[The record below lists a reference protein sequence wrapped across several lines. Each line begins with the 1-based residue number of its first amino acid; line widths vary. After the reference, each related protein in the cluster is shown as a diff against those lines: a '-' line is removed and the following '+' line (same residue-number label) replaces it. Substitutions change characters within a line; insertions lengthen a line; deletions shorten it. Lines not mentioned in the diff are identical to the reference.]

1 MTGYDKSDKFL
12 LNGNQ
17 LEEMIWNWRNG
28 RENGTWKVGEV
39 DTYVGGKVGKQAAI
53 GMMQTWTMQKE
64 RWIALNRNQRKEVT
78 EKNFSPA
85 LWDRCCRVLMPIRYL
100 CASLGSAILEL
111 EASPVIMLLQGKPL
125 LLCRDIR
132 VYGLGF
138 RAGPA
143 FIFLLVG
150 CATRVCCSIACS
162 FCNVFEL

>member
-1 MTGYDKSDKFL
+1 MPPDMTGYDKSDKFL

-85 LWDRCCRVLMPIRYL
+85 LWDRCCRVFMPIRYL
-100 CASLGSAILEL
+100 ATLWGVLSWSWKLRLSSCCYK
-111 EASPVIMLLQGKPL
+111 ASP
-125 LLCRDIR
+125 
-132 VYGLGF
+132 Y
-138 RAGPA
+138 
-143 FIFLLVG
+143 
-150 CATRVCCSIACS
+150 S
-162 FCNVFEL
+162 FVETLECMD